1 MATVPDAK
9 ADFAA
14 LLVRWQRLE
23 GRHDLPWQN
32 TQDPYRI
39 WVSEIMLQQ
48 TQVATVTRYY
58 DVFIA
63 RFPDIHCLAQA
74 SLDDVLALW
83 SGLGYYRRAKLLHAC
98 AQTIVARFQGEF
110 PREEQALAELPG
122 IGRST
127 AAAIA
132 AFAFQRRAAIL
143 DGNVKRV
150 LARVFALELDT
161 QSSKALHA
169 FWSLAESLLPQ
180 SEDMPAYTQGLM
192 DLGATRCLQRQPRCE
207 QCPLQAVCKAKSQG
221 RERALPLAKPK
232 KSLPL
237 RYWVMV
243 WISDGQSI
251 LLIRRPEHGIW
262 ASMWSLPT
270 IESLPESLIGHLM
283 ANPQPDQALK
293 DKRSIMRTMH
303 LLWQQ
308 ACTQRLDTKRL
319 DTQPLARPIFN
330 VLKSSIK
337 QDARLDWHS
346 YVAQSFTHFRLHAP
360 LLHIRLHRD
369 VTSKEDL
376 QVRDVAQV
384 YGVEDPLVGHHQF
397 LWIQP
402 KDALNLGIPRCLRQ
416 LIGASN

>member
-1 MATVPDAK
+1 
-9 ADFAA
+9 
-14 LLVRWQRLE
+14 
-23 GRHDLPWQN
+23 
-32 TQDPYRI
+32 
-39 WVSEIMLQQ
+39 
-48 TQVATVTRYY
+48 
-58 DVFIA
+58 
-63 RFPDIHCLAQA
+63 
-74 SLDDVLALW
+74 
-83 SGLGYYRRAKLLHAC
+83 
-98 AQTIVARFQGEF
+98 
-110 PREEQALAELPG
+110 
-122 IGRST
+122 
-127 AAAIA
+127 
-132 AFAFQRRAAIL
+132 
-143 DGNVKRV
+143 
-150 LARVFALELDT
+150 
-161 QSSKALHA
+161 
-169 FWSLAESLLPQ
+169 
-180 SEDMPAYTQGLM
+180 MPAYTQGLM

-237 RYWVMV
+237 RYWLMV

-293 DKRSIMRTMH
+293 DKLSIMRTMH